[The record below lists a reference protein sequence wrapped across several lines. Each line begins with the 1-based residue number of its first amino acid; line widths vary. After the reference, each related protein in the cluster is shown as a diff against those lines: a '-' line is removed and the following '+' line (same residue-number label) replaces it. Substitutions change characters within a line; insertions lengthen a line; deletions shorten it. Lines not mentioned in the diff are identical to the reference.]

1 MKKIKVLKLG
11 NLEHQVLKQ
20 KEEEALKGGTWCWFD
35 NKDNYHANYEAGK
48 CSCAC
53 GITNFPSDYYSG
65 LNADASDFK
74 QY

>member
-20 KEEEALKGGTWCWFD
+20 KEEEALKGGTLCMFGND
-35 NKDNYHANYEAGK
+35 NFHANYKAGK

-53 GITNFPSDYYSG
+53 GTYGDADNYSRG
-65 LNADASDFK
+65 LQIGAAQNK
-74 QY
+74 E